1 MPSADACRVVP
12 SPCNGFHR
20 AFLQEFV
27 PLLMPLING
36 ICKRLLIRIAQ
47 NVHNLSQF
55 LASFKFWSPC
65 EVARNNSFDESD
77 TSAPADRRKAFLPG
91 SAINYY
97 GIKREALPFKCISCA
112 LILIDCLTLNF
123 APIHIAAI
131 VSIAYDKI
139 TT

>member
-1 MPSADACRVVP
+1 MDSTVR
-12 SPCNGFHR
+12 SFKNSFH
-20 AFLQEFV
+20 F
-27 PLLMPLING
+27 MPLING

-65 EVARNNSFDESD
+65 EVARNNSFLMKVTHLHRQIGEKLSY
-77 TSAPADRRKAFLPG
+77 SG